1 MLCIRIIGLKKFL
14 ISKRTE
20 RQKVK
25 LVKMSKMRGSSLNT
39 RTKLIKYFRYHAV
52 SSAFQSKIHQQLGER
67 KGPKSLPKWGSNPE
81 HFESKK

>member
-25 LVKMSKMRGSSLNT
+25 LVKMSKMRGSSLKT
-39 RTKLIKYFRYHAV
+39 EPKLMKYFWYYAV
-52 SSAFQSKIHQQLGER
+52 YSVFQSKLHQLVKR